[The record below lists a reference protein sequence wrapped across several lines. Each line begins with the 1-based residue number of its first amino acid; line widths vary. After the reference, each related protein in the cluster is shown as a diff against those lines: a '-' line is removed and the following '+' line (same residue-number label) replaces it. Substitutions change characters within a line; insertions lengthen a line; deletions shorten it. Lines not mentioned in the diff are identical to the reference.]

1 MYNLWNCEDQ
11 SRGGERKMDW
21 DPPPTPQSFDL
32 FYLILKC
39 YDWLKT
45 NKYLLLKVLHCSGL
59 AASLCSINIVCVIT
73 KL

>member
-1 MYNLWNCEDQ
+1 
-11 SRGGERKMDW
+11 MDW

-45 NKYLLLKVLHCSGL
+45 NKYLLLKLKALHCSGL

>member
-1 MYNLWNCEDQ
+1 
-11 SRGGERKMDW
+11 MDW
-21 DPPPTPQSFDL
+21 DSPTTPQSFNL

-45 NKYLLLKVLHCSGL
+45 IKYLLLKVLHCSGL

-73 KL
+73 KLTVPDHLRGSVENKPLL